1 MPNQICARLLKRI
14 SPYRE
19 REEEVQGSEETR
31 GDLADRNGGHCWS
44 LVDVCSRSKVV
55 VVSALGEVERS
66 ARVETDILQRSNL
79 EELCIGRTTETTS
92 VR

>member
-1 MPNQICARLLKRI
+1 MLRWKEGGKDGEVSHCLLSGPAALRFLDYTMPNQICARLLKRI

-44 LVDVCSRSKVV
+44 LVDVCCRSKVV
-55 VVSALGEVERS
+55 VVGALWRG
-66 ARVETDILQRSNL
+66 
-79 EELCIGRTTETTS
+79 
-92 VR
+92 